1 MKTLREYTH
10 THTCNLKK
18 EKGLTLV
25 VLVITIIILLIL
37 AAVTIGQLTG
47 NGIFEKVQ
55 LAKERWDEAEKKEI
69 ASLEE
74 YENYINNTEKGV
86 STQKGKWELLAS
98 TTNKTDTEFEV
109 KDLKQF
115 SSFILICYCNE
126 NNALVATTY
135 VNYDLLIGQ
144 YEIFANYNNGES
156 FVAKCRYVDDT
167 TIKLQCCT
175 NKTLKAELYGIY

>member
-1 MKTLREYTH
+1 MINKNHENLERVY

-37 AAVTIGQLTG
+37 AAVTIAQLTG

-74 YENYINNTEKGV
+74 YENYINNTREGV

-98 TTNKTDTEFEV
+98 TTNKTATEYEV

-115 SSFILICYCNE
+115 SSFILVCYSYLHNI
-126 NNALVATTY
+126 VATTE
-135 VNYDLLIGQ
+135 VNYDLLIGD
-144 YEIFANYNNGES
+144 YDILANYNN
-156 FVAKCRYVDDT
+156 VLLVVN
-167 TIKLQCCT
+167 IKVIQKLYYNLQLMLQR
-175 NKTLKAELYGIY
+175 K